1 MAFRW
6 ISRSRLSMQRLGFC
20 KAVLALSGQARTSGQ
35 MADLLRTKLEDE
47 QLSVPYD
54 KALADWLKGLRTN
67 TELNHEIS
75 ISLQKLYIYDH
86 PSQTGWLSRLGFN
99 EYVEYLPRGLHLVTA
114 SYEPADMGIVLSRLM
129 SREQFEAFDRPS
141 KTNPLILTP
150 EEQVFFLYNLLVADG
165 DFLLPLCDVLLNRFA
180 DARFSYLDVGSLI
193 PEVMDN
199 IASRFFGSAYT
210 QTDRRQLQ
218 TLEKA
223 KEQIIKNIEEKAE
236 EQGSGSRREQTTI
249 PRLEWLVDVGAIE
262 RVESRKWRF
271 TKAGLKLAELT
282 RAYITEIGKRY
293 PENAMGALLDLWFFK
308 FAAGAYGTKQLRN
321 VDREHFICFIWPA
334 YKQLAGVGGYCLF
347 RPLLLY
353 ANIMSGSNH
362 QGLFLEYEGATK
374 LLEELYQL
382 DPSALQ
388 YTIDRYNTDYQLRI
402 ERTPETSER

>member
-20 KAVLALSGQARTSGQ
+20 KAVLAFSGQARTPGQ
-35 MADLLRTKLEDE
+35 MADLLRTRLENE
-47 QLSVPYD
+47 QFSIPYD

-67 TELNHEIS
+67 TKLGREIS

-99 EYVEYLPRGLHLVTA
+99 EYVEYLPRGLHLVTD
-114 SYEPADMGIVLSRLM
+114 SYEPADMGFVLSRLM
-129 SREQFEAFDRPS
+129 STEQFEAFDHPS
-141 KTNPLILTP
+141 KTNPLILRP
-150 EEQVFFLYNLLVADG
+150 EEQVFFLYNLLVEDG

-193 PEVMDN
+193 PETIDN
-199 IASRFFGSAYT
+199 ITSRFLGSAYT
-210 QTDRRQLQ
+210 QADRRQLQ

-223 KEQIIKNIEEKAE
+223 KQQIIKNIEEKAE

-262 RVESRKWRF
+262 KVESRKWRF
-271 TKAGLKLAELT
+271 TEAGLELAELT
-282 RAYITEIGKRY
+282 RAYAAEIGRRY
-293 PENAMGALLDLWFFK
+293 PENAMSALLDSCFFR
-308 FAAGAYGTKQLRN
+308 FAADAYSTKKHRN
-321 VDREHFICFIWPA
+321 VDREQFMAFIWPA

-353 ANIMSGSNH
+353 ANIMSMINH
-362 QGLFLEYEGATK
+362 QGLCLEYEDATK
-374 LLEELYQL
+374 LLEDLYQL
-382 DPSALQ
+382 DPSVLQ

-402 ERTPETSER
+402 ERTHETSE